1 MGTGVNDKG
10 RSISTGI
17 AIRGRKKDQTTDWLG
32 TRFGEPRLR
41 LARHSMQVLDA
52 IGLLLGQD
60 ARREALL
67 LMLIDRKIL
76 APLRAR

>member
-1 MGTGVNDKG
+1 
-10 RSISTGI
+10 
-17 AIRGRKKDQTTDWLG
+17 
-32 TRFGEPRLR
+32 
-41 LARHSMQVLDA
+41 MQVLDA